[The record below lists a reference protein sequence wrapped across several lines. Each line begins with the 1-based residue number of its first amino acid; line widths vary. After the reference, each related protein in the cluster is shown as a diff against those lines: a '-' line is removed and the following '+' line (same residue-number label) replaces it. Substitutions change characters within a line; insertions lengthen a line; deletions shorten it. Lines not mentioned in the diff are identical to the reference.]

1 MKVKIK
7 KLRKDAIIP
16 SYFHDSDAGA
26 DLCSCDDYVLKPGER
41 ALIKTGLSIALPLG
55 YEAQIRPKSGLA
67 LKHGLSIVNTPGT
80 IDAGYRGEIGV
91 IIINHGA
98 ESFKIEKGNK
108 IAQMV
113 INEIKQAEFE
123 EVDDLDETNRGKGG
137 FGSTG

>member
-1 MKVKIK
+1 M
-7 KLRKDAIIP
+7 
-16 SYFHDSDAGA
+16 
-26 DLCSCDDYVLKPGER
+26 
-41 ALIKTGLSIALPLG
+41 
-55 YEAQIRPKSGLA
+55 A